1 MTLAQ
6 VAICERRKTTSS
18 NESHS
23 VPLERQAWCIGGELA
38 AALVSFGFAP
48 LSLAAN
54 ANEYRGLIS
63 YGADELP

>member
-6 VAICERRKTTSS
+6 VANCERQKTTSS
-18 NESHS
+18 SESLS
-23 VPLERQAWCIGGELA
+23 APLERQAWCIGGEMA
-38 AALVSFGFAP
+38 AALVSFGFAA

-54 ANEYRGLIS
+54 ANEYGGLPS